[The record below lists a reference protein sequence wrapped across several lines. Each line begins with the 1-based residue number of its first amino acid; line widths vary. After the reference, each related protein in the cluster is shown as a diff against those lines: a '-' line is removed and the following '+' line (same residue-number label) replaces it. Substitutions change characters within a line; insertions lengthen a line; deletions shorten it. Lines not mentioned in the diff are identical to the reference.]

1 MTNLVTLRGLH
12 FEEYDL
18 GATITTQG
26 RTVTETDI
34 VNFAALS
41 GDWNPLHTD
50 AVTAGETPYGGRI
63 AHGLLVLSIASG
75 LAERLGFM
83 TGTVLGFM
91 GLDWEFRG
99 AVKIGDTVHVTAA
112 VDELKAM
119 PRLGGGYVTFKLLV
133 LNQEDKVV
141 QRGTWKVL
149 IKSQQA

>member
-1 MTNLVTLRGLH
+1 MKNLITIRGLYY
-12 FEEYDL
+12 EEYEL
-18 GATITTQG
+18 GATITSQA
-26 RTVTETDI
+26 RTVTESDI

-50 AVTAGETPYGGRI
+50 AETAGQSPYGGRI

-75 LAERLGFM
+75 LAERLRFM
-83 TGTVLGFM
+83 SGTVLGC
-91 GLDWEFRG
+91 LNLNWEFRA

-112 VDELKAM
+112 VEELKPM
-119 PRLGGGYVTFKLLV
+119 PRLGGGYVTFKLKV

-149 IKSQQA
+149 IKSQEA